1 MKIAASQKE
10 RFLRACPLF
19 DGLEPEV
26 ITRMATW
33 TRGVALAK
41 GEALFHEGDPSD
53 GLYVLCS
60 GLVQVSITDADG
72 NTLVLALPEHGA
84 PLGEMTLVT
93 PDPRSATVTALEDS
107 VLLHVGTG
115 TMVALLAEEPA
126 LARHLIAF
134 LSRRLRQ
141 SNDSLHRFAFDNLQR
156 RLLQKLTELGLQHG
170 DLRPEGLSLGRKF
183 SQTAL
188 AEMLGVTREAVNK
201 QLKLLQDQGDIEIET
216 GVIRLCHPAE
226 IIKNTPNL

>member
-10 RFLRACPLF
+10 RHLWACPLF
-19 DGLEPEV
+19 DGLDPEV
-26 ITRMATW
+26 ITRMATRA
-33 TRGVALAK
+33 RGVALAR
-41 GEALFHEGDPSD
+41 GEVLFHEGDPSD

-72 NTLVLALPEHGA
+72 NTLVLAVPEHGA

-93 PDPRSATVTALEDS
+93 PDPRSATVTALEDT
-107 VLLHVGTG
+107 VLLQIETV
-115 TMVALLAEEPA
+115 TMVGLLGEEPA

-170 DLRPEGLSLGRKF
+170 DLHPEGLRLGRKF

-201 QLKLLQDQGDIEIET
+201 QLKLLQDQGDIVVET
-216 GVIRLCHPAE
+216 GIIRLCHPAE
-226 IIKNTPNL
+226 IMKNTPNL